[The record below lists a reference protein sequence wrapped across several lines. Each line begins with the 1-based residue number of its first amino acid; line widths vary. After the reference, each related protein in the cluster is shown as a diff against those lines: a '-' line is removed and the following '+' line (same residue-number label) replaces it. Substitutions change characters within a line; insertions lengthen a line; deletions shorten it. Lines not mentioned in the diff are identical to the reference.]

1 MNKVSKKQRGQSRN
15 GQNQYEDVVDEIKIE
30 LLDVK
35 EVCNTVLGNT
45 LTFLIN
51 RHACLFISE
60 KIPSSTCPFIRFC
73 EFFQPQY
80 DFNVVKKIFKPPRTK
95 VFAILPVYKCLPVH

>member
-35 EVCNTVLGNT
+35 EVCITVLGNKDET
-45 LTFLIN
+45 LVNIQFLKISIVPLVNKLYVYEVTFRGQNSPL
-51 RHACLFISE
+51 
-60 KIPSSTCPFIRFC
+60 
-73 EFFQPQY
+73 
-80 DFNVVKKIFKPPRTK
+80 
-95 VFAILPVYKCLPVH
+95 KCC

>member
-35 EVCNTVLGNT
+35 EVCITVLGNKDET
-45 LTFLIN
+45 LVNIQFLKISIVPLVNKLYVYEVTFRGQNSPL
-51 RHACLFISE
+51 
-60 KIPSSTCPFIRFC
+60 
-73 EFFQPQY
+73 
-80 DFNVVKKIFKPPRTK
+80 
-95 VFAILPVYKCLPVH
+95 KCSQ

>member
-35 EVCNTVLGNT
+35 EVCITVLGNKNET
-45 LTFLIN
+45 LVSIQFLKISIVPLVNKLYVYEVTFRGQNSPL
-51 RHACLFISE
+51 
-60 KIPSSTCPFIRFC
+60 
-73 EFFQPQY
+73 
-80 DFNVVKKIFKPPRTK
+80 
-95 VFAILPVYKCLPVH
+95 KCYS

>member
-35 EVCNTVLGNT
+35 EVCNTVLGN
-45 LTFLIN
+45 
-51 RHACLFISE
+51 
-60 KIPSSTCPFIRFC
+60 
-73 EFFQPQY
+73 
-80 DFNVVKKIFKPPRTK
+80 
-95 VFAILPVYKCLPVH
+95 